1 MPAPQYHL
9 QNLLGGMLS
18 TTSDRVAFAVAGL
31 AGSAPLWKEQARE
44 ISELA
49 ALAGP
54 ILAGLFVVS
63 KIILTWIQIW
73 KEARAQRPNWP

>member
-1 MPAPQYHL
+1 MPTPQYHL

-18 TTSDRVAFAVAGL
+18 TTSDRVAFAVAGV

-49 ALAGP
+49 ALVGP
-54 ILAGLFVVS
+54 ILAGLFVIS
-63 KIILTWIQIW
+63 KIILTWVQIW
-73 KEARAQRPNWP
+73 KEARVQRTN

>member
-1 MPAPQYHL
+1 MPTPQYHL

-18 TTSDRVAFAVAGL
+18 TTSDRVAFAVAGV
-31 AGSAPLWKEQARE
+31 AGSAPLWKEQAQE

-49 ALAGP
+49 ALVGP
-54 ILAGLFVVS
+54 ILAGLFVLS

-73 KEARAQRPNWP
+73 KEACVQRPN